1 MELNIKSGHPEKQ
14 RTACLVVGV
23 FEGRKLS
30 SSGVEIDKASK
41 GHLSRI
47 LRRGDIEGKAG
58 QMLLLFDVKGTLSD
72 RVLLVGCGKEKDFTN
87 NVYQDI
93 IAKMVNQ
100 LNETGSMDAVCYLT
114 QLHVKNNSTYDN
126 IRSATEAALNSLYKF
141 DAFRSQDS
149 EVRRPLRKLTLCVP
163 TRADLHAGEDAL
175 KHGSAISSG
184 VTRSKDLMNTPAN
197 VCTPAYLKDQA
208 IKISEACSKTTVE
221 VLDEHQ
227 MEELGMNCL
236 LAVGKGSENR
246 PYLVSIQYN
255 GGKENQKPVVLVGK
269 GVTFDTGGICIKP
282 RAGMETMKMDMGG
295 AAGVLGI
302 MQTIIELQLP
312 INVVGTVAALEN
324 SVDGLAYRP
333 GDVLKSMQGTT
344 IEVLNTDAEGRLALC
359 DALTY
364 IAKFNPETVID
375 MATLTGAII
384 IALGSEYTGVFGN
397 HNPLINDLLSA
408 GKVSSDLGWHMPIAD
423 AYTKALKSNVADMGN
438 IAGSADAG
446 SATAAAFLAEFAKKY
461 RWAHLDIA
469 GSAMGG
475 LTGATASGRPV
486 PMVTQYLMD
495 LCAQES

>member
-14 RTACLVVGV
+14 RTACLVIGV

-30 SSGVEIDKASK
+30 SSGVEVDKASN

-47 LRRGDIEGKAG
+47 LRRGDIEGKTG

-87 NVYQDI
+87 CVYKEI
-93 IAKMVNQ
+93 IAKMVHQ

-114 QLHVKNNSTYDN
+114 QLHVKNNTTYDN
-126 IRSATEAALNSLYKF
+126 IRSATEASLNSLYKF
-141 DAFRSQDS
+141 DSFKSNDS
-149 EVRRPLRKLTLCVP
+149 EVRRPLRKLTLCVA
-163 TRADLHAGEDAL
+163 TRADLHTGEDAL
-175 KHGSAISSG
+175 KHGSAISAG
-184 VTRSKDLMNTPAN
+184 MTCSKDLMNTPAN
-197 VCTPAYLKDQA
+197 VCTPAFLKDKA
-208 IKISEACSKTTVE
+208 IKISEACSRTTVE
-221 VLDEHQ
+221 VLNEHE
-227 MEELGMNCL
+227 MEKLGMNCL

-344 IEVLNTDAEGRLALC
+344 VEVLNTDAEGRLALC

-384 IALGSEYTGVFGN
+384 IALGSEYSGVFGN

-408 GKVSSDLGWHMPIAD
+408 GKASADLGWHMPIAD
-423 AYTKALKSNVADMGN
+423 AYTKSLKSNVADLGN
-438 IAGSADAG
+438 IAGSPDAG
-446 SATAAAFLAEFAKKY
+446 SGTAAAFLAEFAKKY
-461 RWAHLDIA
+461 RWAHLDVA

-475 LTGATASGRPV
+475 LTGAKASGRPV

-495 LCAQES
+495 LCSSES